1 VGLLLLV
8 AVVWAIFWVTQ
19 IVDVMGRRREDFVD
33 GVDKVVWVAL
43 MTLVPVLGCIAYWI
57 SKPVRTSSPRSLERE
72 LEALRRARAGKA
84 GGA

>member
-1 VGLLLLV
+1 MGLLLLV

-19 IVDVMGRRREDFVD
+19 IVDVKGRRREDFD
-33 GVDKVVWVAL
+33 DSIDKTLWVVIIVC
-43 MTLVPVLGCIAYWI
+43 VPLLGCIAYWI
-57 SKPVRTSSPRSLERE
+57 AKPLRTSSPASLERE